1 MSRRNSS
8 SSLLGKLDLHEE
20 FNIHVLPFHIGDLK
34 NDMDDM
40 HKVVGIWVVS
50 VQNQDDNP
58 QAKLPKIIS
67 DLFDKKK
74 SSFDTHNMDVMFED
88 VQGCMD
94 GFIYLHERED
104 KSIVAFLFDDVLG
117 IEDIG

>member
-1 MSRRNSS
+1 
-8 SSLLGKLDLHEE
+8 
-20 FNIHVLPFHIGDLK
+20 
-34 NDMDDM
+34 MDNM
-40 HKVVGIWVVS
+40 PKVVCVGGVS

-67 DLFDKKK
+67 DSFDKKK

-94 GFIYLHERED
+94 GFVDLHERED
-104 KSIVAFLFDDVLG
+104 KYIVAFLFDDVLG
-117 IEDIG
+117 IEYIGFTYSIWR

>member
-1 MSRRNSS
+1 MKNEVTCDE
-8 SSLLGKLDLHEE
+8 SSLLGKLELHEE
-20 FNIHVLPFHIGDLK
+20 LNIHVLPFHFGDHK

-40 HKVVGIWVVS
+40 HKVVGIGAVS
-50 VQNQDDNP
+50 VHNQDGNP
-58 QAKLPKIIS
+58 QAKLPTIIY

-94 GFIYLHERED
+94 GFVDLHKR
-104 KSIVAFLFDDVLG
+104 
-117 IEDIG
+117 